1 MGAASGSGIEVDL
14 WLRWICGSSKNSE
27 EQHEAL
33 NLTSSECVWSQ
44 GRVIRDNHWSWVDH
58 EHSCGDDC
66 TGISEWS
73 EVVELDPGMMLVLG
87 VG

>member
-1 MGAASGSGIEVDL
+1 MAL
-14 WLRWICGSSKNSE
+14 QKNE

-58 EHSCGDDC
+58 KHSCCDDC
-66 TGISEWS
+66 TEISKRGEGG
-73 EVVELDPGMMLVLG
+73 ELDLEMMLVLV